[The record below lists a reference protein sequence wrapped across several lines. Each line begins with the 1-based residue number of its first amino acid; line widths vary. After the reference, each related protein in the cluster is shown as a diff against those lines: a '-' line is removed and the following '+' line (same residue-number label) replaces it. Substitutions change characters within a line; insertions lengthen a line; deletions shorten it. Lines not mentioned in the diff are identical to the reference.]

1 MKVVLDINILISA
14 AIAKG
19 KPRRLL
25 IEGINKEFDIVA
37 SKQLL
42 NELKEVISRPK
53 FKLSL
58 TEADKF
64 VSTVK
69 RTVKLVEINSN
80 FKVVEEDPADD
91 SILNVAYD
99 SKADYIVS
107 GDSHLLNLKKF
118 KEIKIVT
125 ADKMLKILE

>member
-25 IEGINKEFDIVA
+25 IKGINKEFDIVA

-107 GDSHLLNLKKF
+107 GDSHLLSLKKF

-125 ADKMLKILE
+125 ADEMLKILE

>member
-1 MKVVLDINILISA
+1 MNVVLDINILISA

-25 IEGINKEFDIVA
+25 IKGINKEFDIVA

-53 FKLSL
+53 LKLSL

-118 KEIKIVT
+118 KKIKIVT
-125 ADKMLKILE
+125 ADEMLKILE

>member
-1 MKVVLDINILISA
+1 
-14 AIAKG
+14 
-19 KPRRLL
+19 
-25 IEGINKEFDIVA
+25 
-37 SKQLL
+37 
-42 NELKEVISRPK
+42 
-53 FKLSL
+53 LSL

-125 ADKMLKILE
+125 ADEMLKILE

>member
-25 IEGINKEFDIVA
+25 IKGINKEFDIVA

-53 FKLSL
+53 FKLSM

-107 GDSHLLNLKKF
+107 GDSHLLSLKKF

-125 ADKMLKILE
+125 ADEMLKILE

>member
-25 IEGINKEFDIVA
+25 IKGINKEFDIVA

-125 ADKMLKILE
+125 ADEMLKILE